1 MFCFACALCFGI
13 FKSYIIVLVCL
24 CSLFIR
30 GVWVRRKKKTEG
42 GRKGERNRGREH
54 VIEVGWVGRWRRSE
68 WSWGKKKNM
77 IKKCCMK

>member
-1 MFCFACALCFGI
+1 MFSFNKRCVGEE
-13 FKSYIIVLVCL
+13 KEED
-24 CSLFIR
+24 R
-30 GVWVRRKKKTEG
+30 GRE
-42 GRKGERNRGREH
+42 GERNRGREH